1 MLDLNDVALFVRVV
15 EAGSFSGAARL
26 LGLPPNTV
34 SRRIRLLE
42 EHLGVRLMQR
52 STRRLTLTAAG
63 TSLHERSSGPLETL
77 AEAAQALAQD
87 SASPSGTVRVAAPVD
102 FFSYFRMD
110 WIAEFVERH
119 PLVDLQFQLDDARAD
134 LLGEA
139 IDVAFRSGVLREPT
153 LVARPVGGTSAVL
166 MASPAY
172 LVAQGTPTV
181 PEELSRHQGLLLQTG
196 GTRMAWRLEG
206 LGGVIDAHPRA
217 RVLSNTIGALLNAA
231 LAGIGIAL
239 LPREFTVAHV
249 ERGELEPVLPGWAVR
264 NIGLHIVWL
273 SGRQQPAAVRAFID
287 FVVEKMTASPFPEA
301 VKIPIGIPHPSA
313 APVPQ
318 PRSSTRRGPR

>member
-52 STRRLTLTAAG
+52 STRRLMLTAAG
-63 TSLHERSSGPLETL
+63 TGLYERSSGALEKL

-87 SASPSGTVRVAAPVD
+87 RGSPSGTVRVAAPVD
-102 FFSYFRMD
+102 FFSFFGMA

-139 IDVAFRSGVLREPT
+139 IDVAFRGGVLREPT
-153 LVARPVGGTSAVL
+153 LVARLIGGTSAVL

-172 LVAQGTPTV
+172 LAAQGTPTV
-181 PEELSRHQGLLLQTG
+181 PEELDRHQGLVLQTG
-196 GTRMAWRLEG
+196 STRMGWRLEG

-239 LPREFTVAHV
+239 LPQEFTRVHV
-249 ERGELEPVLPGWAVR
+249 ERGQLVPVLPGWAVR
-264 NIGLHIVWL
+264 DIGLHIVWL

-287 FVVEKMTASPFPEA
+287 FVLGKMIASPSPGA
-301 VKIPIGIPHPSA
+301 LPLPTSGPSPSTV
-313 APVPQ
+313 PV
-318 PRSSTRRGPR
+318 